1 MSRYDGVPAVYY
13 DGRSARGREVRLGFD
28 GAGNLEIAGLE
39 SPLRYRASELS
50 FSPRIGNT
58 PRSIALPGG
67 AKCEVADND
76 AIDAVLAAGGSGR
89 HDRALHVLESRWT
102 WIVLLLAVAAGVIWG
117 TVRFVVPELARQA
130 AFSLPV
136 SADRSLARGVMDT
149 LDRAFLKPSKLEA
162 SRREVL
168 DSRFKDI
175 TGGLAGP
182 HEFRL
187 EFRASPLLGPNA
199 LALPDG
205 TIVLTDEL
213 AALATRDEEL
223 LGVLAHEVGHV
234 VHRHALRSV
243 LQSTAVTLI
252 VAFAM
257 GDVVSLT
264 SLAAALPT
272 MLVEAKFSRDFER
285 EADEYALDFLR
296 GRKLSPRPVAAILK
310 RLAAHQGEGGQAL
323 SYLSSH
329 PATEERI
336 RMFSVDR

>member
-1 MSRYDGVPAVYY
+1 MTGVPAVYY
-13 DGRSARGREVRLGFD
+13 DGRSALGREVSLRFD
-28 GAGNLEIAGLE
+28 AAGNLEIEGLAA
-39 SPLRYRASELS
+39 PLRYRAAELS
-50 FSPRIGNT
+50 YSPRIGNI
-58 PRSIALPGG
+58 PRSLALPGG
-67 AKCEVADND
+67 ARCEIADND
-76 AIDAVLAAGGSGR
+76 AIDAALAAGGAGR
-89 HDRALHVLESRWT
+89 HDRALHLLESRWT
-102 WIVLLLAVAAGVIWG
+102 WILLLFAVAGGVIWG

-136 SADRSLARGVMDT
+136 DADRSLAGGVLET

-162 SRREVL
+162 ARRKALE
-168 DSRFKDI
+168 SRFKDI
-175 TGGLAGP
+175 TRGVPGSYR
-182 HEFRL
+182 FRL
-187 EFRASPLLGPNA
+187 EFRASPVLGPNA

-213 AALATRDEEL
+213 VALAAGDDEL

-243 LQSTAVTLI
+243 LQSAAVTLI

-285 EADEYALDFLR
+285 EADGYALDFLR
-296 GRKLSPRPVAAILK
+296 SGKLSPRPVAAFL
-310 RLAAHQGEGGQAL
+310 RRMAEHHGEPGQAF